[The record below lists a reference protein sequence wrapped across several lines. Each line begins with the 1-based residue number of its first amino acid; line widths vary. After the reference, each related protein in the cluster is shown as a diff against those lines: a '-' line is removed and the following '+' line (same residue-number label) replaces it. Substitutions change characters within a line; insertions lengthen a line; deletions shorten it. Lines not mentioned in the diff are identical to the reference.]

1 MQDPRAAPVLRELA
15 LEGIEAALIES
26 VAREERDV
34 LNPVEQARA
43 FATLKEE
50 RGLTFQQ
57 LGDLVGC
64 HKAKVANVMR
74 LLKLPEEI
82 LELVADGE
90 LTEAHG
96 RSLLI
101 AKDPE
106 IRRELGYM
114 AVEEGWST
122 QELTER
128 AHESNIDA
136 TESGH
141 GPQAQG
147 SDSTRG
153 QVSALNVATAW
164 GEVLGKVLGG
174 VEVEVRPMRHGRMR
188 IEVPFTSAQA
198 ALYAAGRL
206 GDAVARGSIGG
217 SGSEARP

>member
-1 MQDPRAAPVLRELA
+1 MGDPWGAPEPRESA
-15 LEGIEAALIES
+15 LEAALIES
-26 VAREERDV
+26 VAPVERDV
-34 LNPVEQARA
+34 LDPVEQARA

-82 LELVADGE
+82 LELVAAGE

-106 IRRELGYM
+106 MRLELGYE

-122 QELTER
+122 TELTER

-136 TESGH
+136 AEPRR

-147 SDSTRG
+147 SDSTQG
-153 QVSALNVATAW
+153 QVSALNVVTAW

-206 GDAVARGSIGG
+206 DDAVARGSAGG
-217 SGSEARP
+217 SGSEAHP